1 MIYVETLRM
10 VSAQSTL
17 KNLPK
22 IFSGRK
28 TLQSKTHTH
37 TCTHTI
43 ICFVFYK
50 MSTCLCVCMYID
62 MHMTYINIRT
72 EGLLHNIVDNF
83 GNGWRVIVK
92 LSLFTFSMYCFK

>member
-1 MIYVETLRM
+1 MIYVEALRI

-37 TCTHTI
+37 TCTHTQ
-43 ICFVFYK
+43 
-50 MSTCLCVCMYID
+50 
-62 MHMTYINIRT
+62 
-72 EGLLHNIVDNF
+72 
-83 GNGWRVIVK
+83 
-92 LSLFTFSMYCFK
+92 